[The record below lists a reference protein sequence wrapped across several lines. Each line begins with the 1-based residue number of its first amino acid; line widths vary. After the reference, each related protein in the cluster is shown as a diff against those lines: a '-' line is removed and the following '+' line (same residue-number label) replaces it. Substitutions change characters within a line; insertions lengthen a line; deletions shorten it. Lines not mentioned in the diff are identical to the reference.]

1 MSRIGKKEIVMPA
14 GVSASVG
21 EGNVVTISGPKGSL
35 NQKMDRTIKL
45 NIDGQTLHL
54 TRQNDESQTKAYH
67 GLYRALIANMVKGV
81 SEGFSKTL
89 EINGVGY
96 KANKQGSK
104 LVLNL
109 GLSHPIEVEEIE
121 GVKIECPSATEIK
134 VSGID
139 KQVVGEFAAKIRSL
153 RPVEPYHAYGIK
165 YAGERVIRKVG
176 KTAGKG
182 KK

>member
-1 MSRIGKKEIVMPA
+1 MSRIGRKEIVMPA
-14 GVSASVG
+14 GVSATVSD
-21 EGNVVTISGPKGSL
+21 GNVVTITGPKGTLS
-35 NQKMDRTIKL
+35 QKLDKTIKL
-45 NIDGQTLHL
+45 NIDGSTLHL
-54 TRQNDESQTKAYH
+54 TRQNDENQTKAFH
-67 GLYRALIANMVKGV
+67 GLYRALVANMVKGV
-81 SEGFSKTL
+81 SEGFSKGL

-96 KANKQGSK
+96 KVSKQGNK
-104 LVLNL
+104 LILNL
-109 GLSHPIEVEEIE
+109 GLSHPVEVEEIE
-121 GVKIECPSATEIK
+121 GIKIECPSATEIK

-139 KQVVGEFAAKIRSL
+139 KQVVGEVAAKIRSL